1 MVGLD
6 YRNTIK
12 NNWFYWFVRMP
23 FGSVE
28 GVRRMSLL
36 KAVIAAWIWCVAC
49 SFLMTKGAEI
59 SNDMQLLTTA
69 IVVAGALAGGDK

>member
-1 MVGLD
+1 MDHLYYFIVNG
-6 YRNTIK
+6 RT
-12 NNWFYWFVRMP
+12 WFCRTARM
-23 FGSVE
+23 FIGCGE

-36 KAVIAAWIWCVAC
+36 KAVIAAWIWCIAC

>member
-1 MVGLD
+1 MD
-6 YRNTIK
+6 YLRYFFINGRT
-12 NNWFYWFVRMP
+12 WLCRTARM
-23 FGSVE
+23 FIGCGE

>member
-1 MVGLD
+1 
-6 YRNTIK
+6 
-12 NNWFYWFVRMP
+12 
-23 FGSVE
+23 
-28 GVRRMSLL
+28 MSLL
-36 KAVIAAWIWCVAC
+36 KAVIAAWIWCIAC